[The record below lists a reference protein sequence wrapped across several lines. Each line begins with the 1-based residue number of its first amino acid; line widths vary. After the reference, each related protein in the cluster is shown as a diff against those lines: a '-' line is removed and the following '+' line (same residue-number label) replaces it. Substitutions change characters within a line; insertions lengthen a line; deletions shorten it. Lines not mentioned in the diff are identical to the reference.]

1 MSVLLSKS
9 EIIVLKEGRVVTLA
23 ITRAEA
29 VMQMQQQQPL
39 SDGTN
44 RGERRA
50 ASPSVW

>member
-1 MSVLLSKS
+1 MSILLSKS

-29 VMQMQQQQPL
+29 VMQLQQQPL